1 MDYAITFFAVF
12 FLDIINA
19 WYIKAISDERPFAAS
34 SWAVIVTI
42 LSSIAVIN
50 YVNDNIMLVPALL
63 GAFVGTYVGIVFKKF
78 YSGVAQRQSS

>member
-1 MDYAITFFAVF
+1 MTYIITFFAVF

-19 WYIKAISDERPFAAS
+19 WYIKAISDERPIAAS
-34 SWAVIVTI
+34 TWAVVVTV

-63 GAFVGTYVGIVFKKF
+63 GAFVGTYVGIVVKKYF
-78 YSGVAQRQSS
+78 SG